1 MDLNPKPGRA
11 GVYESLLNTISSDG
25 DVNLDTLFLSDSY
38 RSAQL
43 CVRKSQITGAGL
55 GLVSMS
61 RIEEGK
67 EIFWKEQLCF
77 VADNHLP
84 VTCDNC
90 LQWMGRSIGAT
101 GRISGIGRSG
111 LEVKSCAGCRVVGY
125 CSKVSVRLQ
134 CLYHAMT
141 CLASRN
147 QRLVCKN
154 LLIRKSQDCQRNA
167 WRAYHKYECKLL
179 ANQQLELLP
188 RALIRLLYRRANGS
202 LSDRQ
207 WDAIQKLGSHVDF
220 YRDASDKW
228 GDIVSCS
235 KRAKELLGLSESDED
250 IQSLYCRVGMLDLQ
264 FNKDVLK

>member
-1 MDLNPKPGRA
+1 MGLNPKPGRA
-11 GVYESLLNTISSDG
+11 GVYESLLNKISSDG

-38 RSAQL
+38 GPAQL

-61 RIEEGK
+61 RIEEGE

-77 VADNHLP
+77 VADNHLR

-90 LQWMGRSIGAT
+90 LQWMGRSINAT

-111 LEVKSCAGCRVVGY
+111 LEVKSCAGCKVMSY
-125 CSKVSVRLQ
+125 CSKVSVLLQ
-134 CLYHAMT
+134 FPYDAMIF
-141 CLASRN
+141 LASHN

-154 LLIRKSQDCQRNA
+154 LLMRKSQDCQRNA

-179 ANQQLELLP
+179 ANQHLKLLP
-188 RALIRLLYRRANGS
+188 RALIRLLCRRANSS
-202 LSDRQ
+202 LSDQQ
-207 WDAIQKLGSHVDF
+207 WDAIQKLGSHLDF

-228 GDIVSCS
+228 DEIVLWS
-235 KRAKELLGLSESDED
+235 KRVKELLGSSESNED

-264 FNKDVLK
+264 FTKMC